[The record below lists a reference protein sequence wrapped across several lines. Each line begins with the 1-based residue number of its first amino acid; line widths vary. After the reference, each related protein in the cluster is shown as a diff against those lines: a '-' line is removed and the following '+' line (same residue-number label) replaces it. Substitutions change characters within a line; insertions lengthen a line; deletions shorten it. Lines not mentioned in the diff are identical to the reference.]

1 MATAGSGDV
10 LTGIIAALLAL
21 KMSAY
26 DAAIL
31 GVYLHAKA
39 GDHAASVKNEYS
51 MLAGDI
57 CESLVTILG

>member
-1 MATAGSGDV
+1 MSTS
-10 LTGIIAALLAL
+10 IIAALLAL

-51 MLAGDI
+51 MLAADI